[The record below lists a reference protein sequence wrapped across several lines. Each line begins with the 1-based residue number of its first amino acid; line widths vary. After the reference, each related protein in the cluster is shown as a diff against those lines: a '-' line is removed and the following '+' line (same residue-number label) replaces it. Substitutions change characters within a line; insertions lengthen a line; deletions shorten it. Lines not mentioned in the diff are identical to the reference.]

1 MLRILSLLPLAALLT
16 GCKAVLLSP
25 SGDIAL
31 QQRDLIYISVALM
44 LLVIIPVM
52 ILTVFFAWK
61 YRASNAKVEAD
72 YDPDWDH
79 SVKVELFVWAGPL
92 LIIIALGAITWV
104 STHKLDP
111 YRPLDRIAAN
121 QPVPEGVEPLIVE
134 AVSLDWKWL
143 FLYPQYG
150 IATVNEMAAPVDR
163 PITFHLTSSSV
174 MNSFFIP
181 ALAGQVYTMAG
192 MQTKLHAVINRPGTF
207 KGFSANYSGEG
218 FSGMHFEF
226 LGVDD
231 AGFDEWVERVRQ
243 SPQELSRL
251 AYLKLEAPSQRNP
264 VTYFGDVDPGL
275 YDAILNRCVE
285 PNRMCMSDMMAID
298 QAGGLGLPGL
308 VNMAKIDTPMR
319 ADLGLVHA
327 PDRTYVSAMCT
338 INDPEFGFVPPM
350 NAL

>member
-25 SGDIAL
+25 SGDIAM

-44 LLVIIPVM
+44 LLVIIPVR

-111 YRPLDRIAAN
+111 YRPLDRISAD

-174 MNSFFIP
+174 MISFFIP
-181 ALAGQVYTMAG
+181 ALAGQVDTMAG
-192 MQTKLHAVINRPGTF
+192 MQTKLHAVINQPGTF
-207 KGFSANYSGEG
+207 
-218 FSGMHFEF
+218 
-226 LGVDD
+226 
-231 AGFDEWVERVRQ
+231 
-243 SPQELSRL
+243 
-251 AYLKLEAPSQRNP
+251 
-264 VTYFGDVDPGL
+264 
-275 YDAILNRCVE
+275 
-285 PNRMCMSDMMAID
+285 
-298 QAGGLGLPGL
+298 
-308 VNMAKIDTPMR
+308 
-319 ADLGLVHA
+319 
-327 PDRTYVSAMCT
+327 
-338 INDPEFGFVPPM
+338 
-350 NAL
+350 